1 MASVDDVLKSMLE
14 EMKKYE
20 KEYNETTVQINT
32 IVKEYSAKIDEL
44 QQQRLALQDEGNKK
58 IDLLNARKEQL
69 SGKHSSLFEQY
80 KKFAGKEPDFSEL
93 EDKKE
98 IKSETVKEEKQPE
111 VKSTSKKQTAKKVE
125 VKEDVKPTPKQEK
138 VEKVDDGLSPD
149 EIAKLTEIAGESKS
163 DENKKPS
170 VDKNG
175 NEIPEYLQDA
185 YTK

>member
-1 MASVDDVLKSMLE
+1 MASVDDILKSMLE

-32 IVKEYSAKIDEL
+32 IVKDYSAKIDEL

-98 IKSETVKEEKQPE
+98 TKSEPVKEERQPE
-111 VKSTSKKQTAKKVE
+111 AKSTSKKQTAKKVE
-125 VKEDVKPTPKQEK
+125 VKEDVKSTPKQ
-138 VEKVDDGLSPD
+138 EKVDDGLSPD

>member
-1 MASVDDVLKSMLE
+1 MASIDDVLQSMLE

-20 KEYNETTVQINT
+20 KEYNETTAQINT

-44 QQQRLALQDEGNKK
+44 QRQRLALQEEGNKK

-69 SGKHSSLFEQY
+69 SGKHSSLYEQY
-80 KKFAGKEPDFSEL
+80 KKFAGKEPDFT
-93 EDKKE
+93 E
-98 IKSETVKEEKQPE
+98 IVERKDVKSEPAKVEKQPDE
-111 VKSTSKKQTAKKVE
+111 VKPTSKKQSAKKAD
-125 VKEDVKPTPKQEK
+125 VKEDVKSTPKQEK
-138 VEKVDDGLSPD
+138 VDEGLSPD
-149 EIAKLTEIAGESKS
+149 EIAKLTEITSDSKS
-163 DENKKPS
+163 VENKKPN